1 MIALLGKQNF
11 AYWVIFKSMFPIQ
24 NRKAILR
31 MLHPNQTK
39 WGKKE
44 EIWWREPGC
53 FGTGQLAALVG
64 SEVQPYP
71 PGTAFCLFTFF
82 HLFFWSDFSPF
93 TPRHSLFPPLASLST
108 HYPSTVPTA
117 LQGRGAWQAWRR
129 RQPIPPSHWSEPAAP
144 VLSLVAACRWWCLG
158 RGDWLQMWTKGC
170 LQKCS
175 LLTIVFLTD
184 STWSHSVRLLILV
197 YSSMRE
203 TLHWVSED
211 QVWKIVNFFLTMR
224 SGGLNLHLES
234 GSRWWCKELPD

>member
-1 MIALLGKQNF
+1 MEGT
-11 AYWVIFKSMFPIQ
+11 WVLWNWSTCCISRLWGP
-24 NRKAILR
+24 AIS
-31 MLHPNQTK
+31 
-39 WGKKE
+39 
-44 EIWWREPGC
+44 
-53 FGTGQLAALVG
+53 TGHSIL
-64 SEVQPYP
+64 P
-71 PGTAFCLFTFF
+71 F
-82 HLFFWSDFSPF
+82 HLFSPLFWGQIFHFSRPVTPF
-93 TPRHSLFPPLASLST
+93 FLPWLPSPLTILA
-108 HYPSTVPTA
+108 PSQLPCRA
-117 LQGRGAWQAWRR
+117 EARGRRGGG

-175 LLTIVFLTD
+175 LLTIVSLTD

-234 GSRWWCKELPD
+234 GSRWWCKELPDLVWHKLKTLTAREPGVLDRSLFYFVP